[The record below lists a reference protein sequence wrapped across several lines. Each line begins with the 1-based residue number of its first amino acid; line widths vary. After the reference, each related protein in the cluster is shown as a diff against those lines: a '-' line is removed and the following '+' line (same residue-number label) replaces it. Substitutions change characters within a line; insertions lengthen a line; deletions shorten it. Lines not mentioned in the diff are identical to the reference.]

1 METVASTARLTRRIP
16 GVRRIPIMWV
26 LTVAEAVVATRRH
39 WAGLDPRTR
48 KRLRE
53 LVTKSR
59 GRPSNLTAAEKRE
72 LRSLVGSLN
81 LTKLG
86 RDLAAVASPL
96 RGPGRRR
103 R

>member
-1 METVASTARLTRRIP
+1 MNSVRIARRIP

-39 WAGLDPRTR
+39 WSGLDPHTR
-48 KRLRE
+48 RRLLE

-72 LRSLVGSLN
+72 LRSLVGRMN

-86 RDLAAVASPL
+86 RDLAVVASPL
-96 RGPGRRR
+96 RGGRRR
-103 R
+103 RR

>member
-1 METVASTARLTRRIP
+1 MNSARIARRIP

-39 WAGLDPRTR
+39 WTGLDPHTR
-48 KRLRE
+48 RRLRE
-53 LVTKSR
+53 LVVKSR

-72 LRSLVGSLN
+72 LRALVGNLN
-81 LTKLG
+81 LTRLG
-86 RDLAAVASPL
+86 RDLATVA
-96 RGPGRRR
+96 RPGRRR